1 MRRSFLFFVA
11 LLLATG
17 AFSQRGLFVND
28 SAGGIRVMSNSF
40 IYIDGDFQ
48 LLKTFPNPINKLIN
62 GKIYITNDLVTDDSL
77 YCDKQDSLPATKPSQ
92 IHFVG
97 TGDSHIRGTQ
107 KPQLF
112 QIVVNKTSG
121 NVYVD
126 NNITVLDTIQFLSG
140 NAVIDTNISVIFKY
154 RTGTNSVSS
163 HPYLLGENAQHRFTG
178 EGVIYTKFSIAAAHE
193 ISVANTGFYYYGHQ
207 SDTLELIRGHKKLL
221 YAGNGSVDRYF
232 DVKFTGLTSAI
243 HDTVSVKYLGDV
255 DYSLIGVDTNNL
267 GLFVSSQFQDMDFRR
282 IQADNISYSD
292 SLSIIDGTQFSLP
305 TVNVPPNMYRLAMAD
320 TACTQLP
327 VSTLPDTLLHICA
340 GDSVY
345 VQALNVPNV
354 FPTTCYWEDGSQNP
368 NRFVSAL
375 ATSQTIA
382 LELIDARGCS
392 TRDTVYIA
400 PTAPSPAA
408 LFTWD
413 DECLGD
419 SVHFYNGSSITSG
432 TFTSA
437 WNFGNSVL
445 SSNNDSIQAVFYAA
459 AGNYTAS
466 LVLTS
471 NYGCVSDTSNVVDVF
486 NHPTAQFTITE
497 DCFNDVFAVNGSGS
511 TGTTIPASYAI
522 TDYEWLL
529 DNTTLP
535 DITAS
540 YLLNNPAAG
549 SHDLA
554 LIVTS
559 GVSCTDT
566 LHQTFTVFAEDLASF
581 TVTDACVG
589 QPLSL
594 VNTST
599 IANPNPVYNWSFSD
613 GDTST
618 AVNPVKSFATPGI
631 YIIQLIVST
640 DATCTDT
647 ISTSVTIHDLPNSNF
662 SVAAS
667 CEFAVTSF
675 VPTVIDNLNTYSW
688 DFGDAT
694 TSNTVAPQHIYATD
708 GSYTV
713 TLNVVN
719 PNGCSSQSTQ
729 TQIVYPQPIAAFSAT
744 NVCMGNATSFV
755 SNATGAGLT
764 YSWNFG
770 DLSPLNTQQNPAHTY
785 GSAGNFTTQLIVTDN
800 NTCMDTASQVVNV
813 MALPFVNLGNP
824 STCGTSYVL
833 NAQNPGSA
841 YSWSPGNETTQ
852 SVTVNQ
858 SGTYSVAITAANG
871 CSSTATSTVTL
882 NSIVTADLGNDTASC
897 GPLLLDA
904 LYSGSDFLWQDG
916 STNQTLSAGIA
927 GTYWVEITDQNGCI
941 GSDTVEVLAV
951 YPPAV
956 PNLGADQ
963 NVCESVLPIT
973 LDPGSFNDYQW
984 STSDQTPTIQISAS
998 GVYIVDVTSV
1008 NGCTASDTVVIQ
1020 VLPVPVTTLA
1030 DNLSACD
1037 NATLTAATDAGYSYL
1052 WNDGNTNQIR
1062 TVTQSGIYSVI
1073 VSSIA
1078 NGCTTNDTTNVI
1090 INASPDV
1097 DLGPNISVCS
1107 NTPVTLDVSV
1117 FSPAVFEWLS
1127 SSNAVLSTG
1136 PTYTPTSSGTYLVNV
1151 DNNGCTGSD
1160 AIDVILLPA
1169 PVIAEHPPVYYICG
1183 TTPVELHGSP
1193 FGTNDW
1199 TSTTG
1204 FTSQDFAIEVYE
1216 NGNYYVTSQ
1225 VATCT
1230 VTDTF
1235 ELTVS
1240 PNQIQAFYL
1249 VDSDTSKNLELQFI
1263 DLSEPTPLTYLWD
1276 FGDGSYDTIANPIHE
1291 YSMVDT
1297 FYTSLTVSNGICISR
1312 FEKEIN
1318 QKFFSDSV
1326 ADPAAQLDFNNVIL
1340 YPNPAST
1347 LADLVI
1353 ELNDY
1358 AEISVIL
1365 FDPLGNIIETAH
1377 ESGKKNLSVQYD
1389 TEALAAGIYFIRVN
1403 AESLKGKVTENL
1415 KLIKTSY

>member
-28 SAGGIRVMSNSF
+28 SAGGIRVMSESF

-62 GKIYITNDLVTDDSL
+62 GQIYITNDLVTDDSL
-77 YCDKQDSLPATKPSQ
+77 YCDKQDSLPATKSSQ

-112 QIVVNKTSG
+112 QVVVNKTSG

-126 NNITVLDTIQFLSG
+126 NTITVLDTIQFLNG
-140 NAVIDTNISVIFKY
+140 NAEIDTNIAVIFKY
-154 RTGTNSVSS
+154 RTGTNSVPS
-163 HPYLLGENAQHRFTG
+163 HPYLLGESAQHRFIG

-193 ISVANTGFYYYGHQ
+193 TSVANTGFYYHGHQ

-232 DVKFTGLTSAI
+232 DVKFTGLTSVI

-267 GLFVSSQFQDMDFRR
+267 GLFVSSQFQDIDFRR
-282 IQADNISYSD
+282 IQADNSSYSD
-292 SLSIIDGTQFSLP
+292 SLTIIDGTQFSFP
-305 TVNVPPNMYRLAMAD
+305 TVNVSPGMYRLAMAD

-340 GDSVY
+340 GDSLY
-345 VQALNVPNV
+345 VQALNAPNV
-354 FPTTCYWEDGSQNP
+354 FPTICYWEDGSQNP
-368 NRFVSAL
+368 NRFVSPL
-375 ATSQTIA
+375 ATSQIIT

-392 TRDTVYIA
+392 TRDTVFIA
-400 PTAPSPAA
+400 PTAPSPSA

-413 DECLGD
+413 DVCLGD
-419 SVHFYNGSSITSG
+419 SSHFYNGSSILSG

-437 WNFGNSVL
+437 WNFGNSML
-445 SSNNDSIQAVFYAA
+445 SSSSDSTLAVFYAA
-459 AGNYTAS
+459 SGNYTAS

-486 NHPTAQFTITE
+486 NQPTAQFTITE

-529 DNTTLP
+529 DNAALTNTTS
-535 DITAS
+535 S
-540 YLLNNPAAG
+540 YLLNNPAVG
-549 SHDLA
+549 NHDLT

-566 LHQTFTVFAEDLASF
+566 LNQTFTVFAEDIAGF
-581 TVTDACVG
+581 TVNDACVG

-594 VNTST
+594 VNTSVV
-599 IANPNPVYNWSFSD
+599 ANTNPVYYWSFSD

-618 AVNPVKSFATPGI
+618 AVNPVKSFTAPGI
-631 YIIQLIVST
+631 YIIQLIVAT
-640 DATCTDT
+640 DATCADT
-647 ISTSVTIHDLPNSNF
+647 ISTSVTIHDLPDATF
-662 SVAAS
+662 SVIAS
-667 CEFAVTSF
+667 CENATTSF

-688 DFGDAT
+688 DFGDVA
-694 TSNTVAPQHIYATD
+694 TSNAILPQHIYTAD
-708 GSYTV
+708 GTYTV
-713 TLNVVN
+713 TLTVVN

-729 TQIVYPQPIAAFSAT
+729 TQIVYPQPIAAFSAS
-744 NVCMGNATSFV
+744 NVCLGGATPFV
-755 SNATGAGLT
+755 SNSTGVGLT

-770 DLSPLNTQQNPAHTY
+770 DLSPLSTVQNPSHTY
-785 GSAGNFTTQLIVTDN
+785 ASATNYTVQLIVTDN
-800 NTCMDTASQVVNV
+800 NTCMDTASQTVSVL
-813 MALPFVNLGNP
+813 ASPFVNMGNP
-824 STCGTSYVL
+824 STCGSSYIL
-833 NAQNPGSA
+833 NAQNLGST
-841 YSWSPGNETTQ
+841 YLWSPGNETTQ
-852 SVTVNQ
+852 SITVNQ
-858 SGTYSVAITAANG
+858 SGNYSVTITAASG

-882 NSIVTADLGNDTASC
+882 NSIVTADLGNDTTSC
-897 GPLLLDA
+897 GALLLDA
-904 LYSGSDFLWQDG
+904 LYPGSDFLWQDG
-916 STNQTLSAGIA
+916 STNQTLSAGVA
-927 GTYWVEITDQNGCI
+927 GIYWVEITDQNGCI
-941 GSDTVEVLAV
+941 GSDTVDVLAV
-951 YPPAV
+951 YPPAL
-956 PNLGADQ
+956 PNLGTDQ
-963 NVCESVLPIT
+963 SVCSSALPIT

-984 STSDQTPTIQISAS
+984 NTSEQTATIQVSAS
-998 GVYIVDVTSV
+998 GVYIVDVTSI

-1020 VLPVPVTTLA
+1020 ALPVPVTTLV
-1030 DNLSACD
+1030 DNLNACD
-1037 NATLTAATDAGYSYL
+1037 NATLTAAANGGYSYL

-1062 TVTQSGIYSVI
+1062 TVTQSGTYSVI
-1073 VSSIA
+1073 VSNTL
-1078 NGCTTNDTTNVI
+1078 NGCTTNDTTDVI
-1090 INASPDV
+1090 INASPAV

-1107 NTPVTLDVSV
+1107 NSPVTLDVSV

-1151 DNNGCTGSD
+1151 DNNGCMGSD
-1160 AIDVILLPA
+1160 VIDVTLLPA
-1169 PVIAEHPPVYYICG
+1169 PVIAEHPTVYYICG
-1183 TTPVELHGSP
+1183 TTPVELNASP
-1193 FGTNDW
+1193 FGTNNW

-1216 NGNYYVTSQ
+1216 SGSYYVTSQ

-1326 ADPAAQLDFNNVIL
+1326 ADPAAQLDFNNVL
-1340 YPNPAST
+1340 LFPNPAST
-1347 LADLVI
+1347 TADLVI

-1365 FDPLGNIIETAH
+1365 FDPLGNILETTH
-1377 ESGKKNLSVQYD
+1377 ESAAKNLSVEYD
-1389 TEALAAGIYFIRVN
+1389 TGALAAGVYFIRVN